1 MPADSG
7 VQERAGDL
15 FLDLATSFDRQ
26 NGWLTDRL
34 TYAASDVAVLLRA
47 LRLAAFHGQP
57 PIERRYARDLLVTV
71 WNSLVNRSR
80 LMRGAP
86 AGRADGVAQPWEQRM
101 DDPAYRHSS
110 VRTDAAPLF
119 ARAVSRDASGWTSVD
134 PTLETASALELA
146 LESLWLHASFE
157 ALSHEAAA

>member
-1 MPADSG
+1 MPPP
-7 VQERAGDL
+7 
-15 FLDLATSFDRQ
+15 TSRCC
-26 NGWLTDRL
+26 
-34 TYAASDVAVLLRA
+34 YVA

-86 AGRADGVAQPWEQRM
+86 PARADGVAQPWEQRM
-101 DDPAYRHSS
+101 DDPAYRHPPCAPTPHRSS
-110 VRTDAAPLF
+110 PAPSP
-119 ARAVSRDASGWTSVD
+119 AMPPAGSSVD

-146 LESLWLHASFE
+146 LESLWLHAGFE